1 MAWKN
6 VKQTPKYYNGG
17 VIQQQANTS
26 VWGGISNAGDAIA
39 DVVAHHYRSQ
49 KPPVTAEYGMYIPQ
63 ARQGAPVQQA
73 SSNPWNFANID
84 SPSMSDYVRQYGK
97 GLDRKSDDDKRGFW
111 DMMVTD
117 NIIGGLYG
125 AGKSVYDKGKLR
137 KQAKKSAITEGD
149 AHTQEMLLKE
159 KGVTDSNYDALN
171 QIVNDRK
178 RDRFHRLKQQ
188 ELDRDMK
195 GAMNRMKYEAKKRV
209 DNPFVPAEGDLDE
222 IKFNPVQMDVNEN
235 IQDVLDSRP
244 KKRTGSDKLEDW
256 IYDKVDSWKDKRWQK
271 KNLKEGSGNART
283 DLLSMLKNERP
294 TSNLEWSHQG
304 DIEGDDFKFD
314 YNLNKGVSDNL
325 DFVGKKA
332 GLEEKQRLTRLKE
345 GFGGHISDV
354 WREFGML
361 DEDKLKSNIQ
371 GAPTQLRRESSDFS
385 TSNIKPVGISE
396 EDFQFQVEHGDDI
409 RNVKALEAQALQKQK
424 ESDKARDNVMR
435 MNIDAPNKLRSA
447 TNNIKPNMT
456 TLPVRPVPGRNVAPT
471 PYGERDITK
480 PSWLHPEGGMVRE
493 YETGGYLSPRRPPS
507 YAHGGNVAQ
516 VGANN
521 QAMNTKLLEGQQNT
535 QGYITNDSI
544 RQGRMRKFIAELNNQ
559 SPMFIDTILRR

>member
-26 VWGGISNAGDAIA
+26 VWGGLSNAGDAIA

-111 DMMVTD
+111 DMMITD

-125 AGKSVYDKGKLR
+125 AGKSVYDKGKAR
-137 KQAKKSAITEGD
+137 KQAKQERIQSAIAEGGE
-149 AHTQEMLLKE
+149 HTQEMLRREQLGNEFRNLKE
-159 KGVTDSNYDALN
+159 QERIAKQGETDSNYNALEDL
-171 QIVNDRK
+171 VNNRK
-178 RDRFHRLKQQ
+178 RERFHKLKAEERDQAFRSGMDSMKKTAQ
-188 ELDRDMK
+188 E
-195 GAMNRMKYEAKKRV
+195 RV
-209 DNPFVPAEGDLDE
+209 DNPFVPAAGSLDE
-222 IKFNPVQMDVNEN
+222 IQFNPVQMDVNEN

-271 KNLKEGSGNART
+271 KNLKEGSGNTRT
-283 DLLSMLKNERP
+283 DLLSML
-294 TSNLEWSHQG
+294 
-304 DIEGDDFKFD
+304 
-314 YNLNKGVSDNL
+314 SDNP
-325 DFVGKKA
+325 DFAGKRA
-332 GLEEKQRLTRLKE
+332 GLEEKQRLNRLKE

-354 WREFGML
+354 WREWGWL

-371 GAPTQLRRESSDFS
+371 GAPTQLRRKSSDFS
-385 TSNIKPVGISE
+385 TSNIKPVGGVSE
-396 EDFQFQVEHGDDI
+396 EDIQFRVEHGDTI
-409 RNVKALEAQALQKQK
+409 RNIKAKEAEAQALQKK
-424 ESDKARDNVMR
+424 SDKARDNVMQ

-447 TNNIKPNMT
+447 TNNIEPNMT
-456 TLPVRPVPGRNVAPT
+456 TLPVRPVPGQNVIPS